1 MAGILFYIIELIG
14 VISFAVSGAMI
25 AIKHRSDI
33 FGVVFL
39 GCTTALGG
47 GATRDIMLGNL
58 PPSVFTN
65 WVFVIVAGVS
75 SMAVFMTA
83 RVFRDYYLEN
93 SPRIETVNNVID
105 ALGLGA
111 FTVTGINSAF
121 LQVGGNNILLGV
133 FMGTLTG
140 IGGGVLRDLLSGT
153 APVVFKKHVYALASI
168 AGGIVYCLMI
178 NFGIDK
184 TFSAICCMLIVF
196 AIRVLATVFK
206 WNLPR
211 AF

>member
-1 MAGILFYIIELIG
+1 MTKIVFDIIEFIG
-14 VISFAVSGAMI
+14 VVSFAVSGAMI

-47 GATRDIMLGNL
+47 GATRDIMLGIL

-65 WVFVIVAGVS
+65 WVLVLSAAVS
-75 SMAVFMTA
+75 SALVFVTA
-83 RVFRDYYLEN
+83 LCFKERYFEN
-93 SPRIETVNNVID
+93 THKIEVVNNVID
-105 ALGLGA
+105 AMGLGA

-121 LQVGGNNILLGV
+121 SHVGGNNILLGV
-133 FMGTLTG
+133 FMGVMTG
-140 IGGGVLRDLLSGT
+140 VGGGVLRDLLSGT

-168 AGGIVYCLMI
+168 SGGIVYCVMTML
-178 NFGIDK
+178 GASK
-184 TFSAICCMLIVF
+184 TLSAICCMLIVF
-196 AIRVLATVFK
+196 AIRVLATIFK

-211 AF
+211 I

>member
-1 MAGILFYIIELIG
+1 MTRILFYIIELIG

-58 PPSVFTN
+58 PPTVFTN
-65 WVFVIVAGVS
+65 WLFVIIAAVS
-75 SMAVFMTA
+75 SAVVFIVA
-83 RVFRDYYLEN
+83 RAFRDYYNEN
-93 SPRIETVNNVID
+93 TPRIETVNNIID

-121 LQVGGNNILLGV
+121 LHSGGNNILLGV

-168 AGGIVYCLMI
+168 SGGVVYCLMI

-184 TFSAICCMLIVF
+184 TVSAICCMFIVF
-196 AIRVLATVFK
+196 AIRVLATIFK

-211 AF
+211 I

>member
-1 MAGILFYIIELIG
+1 MTKILFDIIEFIG
-14 VISFAVSGAMI
+14 VVSFAVSGAMI

-47 GATRDIMLGNL
+47 GVTRDIMLGIL

-65 WVFVIVAGVS
+65 WVMVLCAAISSALVFTVALL
-75 SMAVFMTA
+75 FKERYFNNTHK
-83 RVFRDYYLEN
+83 
-93 SPRIETVNNVID
+93 IEVVNNIID
-105 ALGLGA
+105 AMGLGA

-121 LQVGGNNILLGV
+121 SHVGGNNILLGV
-133 FMGTLTG
+133 FMGMMTG

-168 AGGIVYCLMI
+168 SGGVVYCLMI
-178 NFGIDK
+178 SFGMEK
-184 TFSAICCMLIVF
+184 TLSAIVCMFIVF
-196 AIRVLATVFK
+196 VIRLLATIFK

-211 AF
+211 I